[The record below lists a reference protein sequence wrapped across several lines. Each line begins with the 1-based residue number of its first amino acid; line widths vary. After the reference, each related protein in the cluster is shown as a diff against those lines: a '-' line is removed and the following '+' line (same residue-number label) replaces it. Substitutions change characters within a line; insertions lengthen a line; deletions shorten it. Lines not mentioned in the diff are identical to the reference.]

1 MHNVA
6 GVLQHCK
13 QSLGFPW
20 VSPPPALESLQVA
33 AARLGLFVLRPVQ
46 LLPSGDGP
54 SGLKPGAVWIR
65 GDFEQVQPRNI
76 RWLQAGLKSQRP
88 TRIYANMGIKL
99 KMCWKN
105 SVPLT
110 VHNATLT

>member
-54 SGLKPGAVWIR
+54 SGLKPLSGYEATSNKYSCLISD
-65 GDFEQVQPRNI
+65 GCK
-76 RWLQAGLKSQRP
+76 QA
-88 TRIYANMGIKL
+88 
-99 KMCWKN
+99 
-105 SVPLT
+105 
-110 VHNATLT
+110 

>member
-6 GVLQHCK
+6 GVLEHCK

-33 AARLGLFVLRPVQ
+33 AARLGLFVLRPV

-54 SGLKPGAVWIR
+54 SGNLELSGYVATSTI
-65 GDFEQVQPRNI
+65 VQFPV
-76 RWLQAGLKSQRP
+76 GK
-88 TRIYANMGIKL
+88 TKRIYANMGIKL
-99 KMCWKN
+99 
-105 SVPLT
+105 T
-110 VHNATLT
+110 VHNATLTGNPKISSL